1 MADTIE
7 GLKTAEMA
15 DAIEGFQ
22 VELLFE
28 HIDDT
33 TTVLET
39 LTQLQGSQNNLQS
52 YRSMIRRQMDFPT

>member
-1 MADTIE
+1 MADAIE

-15 DAIEGFQ
+15 DAIEGFSR

-39 LTQLQGSQNNLQS
+39 LTQQQGSQTNL
-52 YRSMIRRQMDFPT
+52 

>member
-1 MADTIE
+1 MADAIE
-7 GLKTAEMA
+7 GLRTTEMA

-39 LTQLQGSQNNLQS
+39 LTQQQGSQTNL
-52 YRSMIRRQMDFPT
+52 